1 MVVRPGHHFDLTS
14 AAATSTASRTP
25 NRPKPFLHKNSGS
38 IWFHNGRSFTAA
50 STSDAYTNSHAAT
63 GLSTT
68 ANTHSLAAST
78 AMVANATL
86 PDGTTDDT
94 ATAVADSLITL
105 VPPPTTTM
113 ARPTTS
119 LARAPTPPRQR
130 QPPVSSGHGQSQHQ
144 ATSGSGQTPE
154 WHDRLQQPPEWHDG
168 HQRPQQWHD
177 RPHPAGHTI
186 TVHQLSL
193 QELLQRPQRP
203 LLTIES
209 ITPKTI
215 AKLNILLAALPRLL
229 PRQRRHLAS
238 TMKHGHSQH
247 RHQSGH
253 AAQAQ
258 NEQLTASVTNTAAT
272 PSLNQPWPQLYAI
285 PTASTQSIGITDA
298 FLHQP
303 WPPTATPTAS
313 NLPSGLLNASNTIV
327 NTSNDFLALHTLA
340 NVASNL
346 AKYQSGLSSF
356 GCFTIKTNSS
366 YLPSN

>member
-1 MVVRPGHHFDLTS
+1 MVVRPGHHSDLTS
-14 AAATSTASRTP
+14 AATTSTASRTP
-25 NRPKPFLHKNSGS
+25 NRPKPFLHKNSGF

-50 STSDAYTNSHAAT
+50 STSDANTNSHAAT

-68 ANTHSLAAST
+68 ANTHSLTTST

-86 PDGTTDDT
+86 PNGTTDDT
-94 ATAVADSLITL
+94 ATAVADSLNKL
-105 VPPPTTTM
+105 VPPPTKTM

-130 QPPVSSGHGQSQHQ
+130 QPQASSE
-144 ATSGSGQTPE
+144 SGQAPEWHDRHLRLPE
-154 WHDRLQQPPEWHDG
+154 WHDRL
-168 HQRPQQWHD
+168 QRPQQWHD
-177 RPHPAGHTI
+177 RQHSAGNTI
-186 TVHQLSL
+186 TIRQLGL

-209 ITPKTI
+209 LTPKTI

-253 AAQAQ
+253 AAHAQ
-258 NEQLTASVTNTAAT
+258 NEQLTASVTNTAAN
-272 PSLNQPWPQLYAI
+272 PSLNLPWPQLYAI

-313 NLPSGLLNASNTIV
+313 NLPSGPTNASDTV
-327 NTSNDFLALHTLA
+327 
-340 NVASNL
+340 V
-346 AKYQSGLSSF
+346 K
-356 GCFTIKTNSS
+356 
-366 YLPSN
+366 

>member
-86 PDGTTDDT
+86 PNGTTDDT
-94 ATAVADSLITL
+94 ATAVADSLIKL

-130 QPPVSSGHGQSQHQ
+130 QPQVS
-144 ATSGSGQTPE
+144 SGSGQTPE
-154 WHDRLQQPPEWHDG
+154 WHDQHRRLPEWHDG

-177 RPHPAGHTI
+177 RQHQAGNTI
-186 TVHQLSL
+186 TVHQLGL

-258 NEQLTASVTNTAAT
+258 HEQLTASVINTAAT
-272 PSLNQPWPQLYAI
+272 PSLTPPWPQLYAI
-285 PTASTQSIGITDA
+285 PTASNQPFGITDA
-298 FLHQP
+298 SLNQP

-313 NLPSGLLNASNTIV
+313 NQPSGLLNASNTIV

>member
-1 MVVRPGHHFDLTS
+1 MVVRPGHHSDLTS
-14 AAATSTASRTP
+14 AATTSTASRTP

-38 IWFHNGRSFTAA
+38 IWFQNGRSFTAA
-50 STSDAYTNSHAAT
+50 STSDANTNGHAAT
-63 GLSTT
+63 GLNTT

-86 PDGTTDDT
+86 PNGTTDDA
-94 ATAVADSLITL
+94 ATAVADSLIKL

-130 QPPVSSGHGQSQHQ
+130 QPQVS
-144 ATSGSGQTPE
+144 SGSGQTPE
-154 WHDRLQQPPEWHDG
+154 WHDRHR
-168 HQRPQQWHD
+168 RPKQWHD
-177 RPHPAGHTI
+177 RQHSAGNAITI
-186 TVHQLSL
+186 RQLGL
-193 QELLQRPQRP
+193 HELLQRPQRP

-238 TMKHGHSQH
+238 AMKHGHSQH

-258 NEQLTASVTNTAAT
+258 NEQLTASVTNTAAN

-298 FLHQP
+298 FLQQP

-313 NLPSGLLNASNTIV
+313 NQPSGPTNASDTV
-327 NTSNDFLALHTLA
+327 
-340 NVASNL
+340 V
-346 AKYQSGLSSF
+346 K
-356 GCFTIKTNSS
+356 
-366 YLPSN
+366 